1 MRGQRHRLLVAVC
14 VSAALGSPLRAQQQ
28 PPQPTPPG
36 IAVTVD
42 VIGATPLPGLDLPL
56 DQIPAPAQSA
66 TSRDLDASG
75 AADLSDFLNR
85 RLNGVHVNEIQ
96 GNPFQPDVNYRGYTA
111 SPLLGTP
118 QGLSVYLD
126 GVRLNQPFGD
136 VVSWDLIPRIAI
148 ASTTLMPGSNPLF
161 GLNTLGG
168 ALAVQTKDG
177 RASPGSSLQAT
188 YGSHARRALEFESG
202 SSGRSASF
210 YMAGTLFGDDGWRDS
225 SPSSLRQVF
234 SKTSWK
240 SATTNAAL
248 TAAYANNSLT
258 GNGLQD
264 QRLLDQRYAGV
275 YTLPDTTD
283 NHATF
288 VTLAVV
294 RALSPAR
301 SLSWNTYYRD
311 LRTSTLNGDING
323 NALDQAVYQPSAAD
337 RVALAAAGYT
347 GVPATITAANT
358 PFPSWRCL
366 AQALQRDEPA
376 EKCNGLINRT
386 SATQYNY
393 GGSAQWTAVA
403 GSNLRAHRFTAG
415 VAYDGS
421 RLDFTQ
427 STELGYVNAD
437 RSVTGV
443 GAFGDGITGGTVNGS
458 PFDTRVDLGG
468 TVNTGSVYATDTLSI
483 GGALH
488 LTASGRYN
496 RTTIRNS
503 DRIHPGA
510 GDGSLDG
517 DHAFARFNPALG
529 LTLSASRAVNLYAGY
544 SEGSRAPTS
553 IELGCANP
561 NQPCTL
567 PNAMAGDPPLDQVVT
582 RTWEAGARGGFA
594 RNSRV
599 SWTLGAFRA
608 TNADDI
614 LFVSSTQSGFG
625 YFRNFGSTRRQG
637 VEADVRGRWS
647 MVTAGAG
654 YTYLDATY
662 QSAETIDASGNS
674 TNSAAIAGAKG
685 LDGTIRIASGDRI
698 PLIPQHVFKAF
709 ADVEFA
715 PALSLDVDLVA
726 VSGSYARGNENNL
739 HQPDGTYYL
748 GDGTVAGYAIVNGGS
763 RYQLTRA
770 LQLIAQVNN
779 VFDRRYAT
787 AAQLGATGL
796 TSAGTFIARPLP
808 AVNGE
813 FPVQHATFVAP
824 GAPRAFWLGLRV
836 KFLGSTT
843 DSRLPTN
850 DYYSPRAPAGG
861 NSLRQVARED
871 VEYRNVVGRPVRR
884 IDRLSI
890 RRHRYPP
897 RPRPRF
903 P

>member
-1 MRGQRHRLLVAVC
+1 MTTRATLMATSRLSFAVIASLC
-14 VSAALGSPLRAQQQ
+14 VSLVSTARAQQ
-28 PPQPTPPG
+28 TPA
-36 IAVTVD
+36 IAVTID

-66 TSRDLDASG
+66 TSRDIDASG

-85 RLNGVHVNEIQ
+85 RLSGVHVNEIQ

-148 ASTTLMPGSNPLF
+148 ASTTLMAGSNPLF

-177 RASPGSSLQAT
+177 RTSPGSSLMAT
-188 YGSHARRALEFESG
+188 YGSHARRAVEFESG
-202 SSGRSASF
+202 SSGPSTSF
-210 YMAGTLFGDDGWRDS
+210 YLAGTLFSDEGWRDE

-234 SKTSWK
+234 NKTTWK
-240 SATTNAAL
+240 NATTHAAL

-258 GNGLQD
+258 GNGLQE

-283 NHATF
+283 NHSTF

-294 RALSPAR
+294 RALSLTR

-311 LRTSTLNGDING
+311 LQTSTLNGDIND
-323 NALDQAVYQPSAAD
+323 NALDQSVYQPSAAD
-337 RVALAAAGYT
+337 RAALAAAGYT
-347 GVPATITAANT
+347 GVPASGATAANT
-358 PFPSWRCL
+358 PFPSWRCI

-386 SATQYNY
+386 SATQHNY

-403 GSNLRAHRFTAG
+403 GSNRRAHRFTAG

-427 STELGYVNAD
+427 STELGYLNAD
-437 RSVTGV
+437 RSITGV
-443 GAFGDGITGGTVNGS
+443 GAFGDGITGGSVDGA

-468 TVNTGSVYATDTLSI
+468 TVDTGSVYATDTLTI
-483 GGALH
+483 GALH
-488 LTASGRYN
+488 LTVSGRYN

-503 DRIHPGA
+503 DRITPG
-510 GDGSLDG
+510 GGNGSLDG
-517 DHAFARFNPALG
+517 DHVFARFNPALG
-529 LTLSASRAVNLYAGY
+529 LTLNPSRALNLYAGY

-561 NQPCTL
+561 NQPCKL

-582 RTWEAGARGGFA
+582 RTWEAGARGGLA
-594 RNSRV
+594 RASRV

-608 TNADDI
+608 ANASDI

-625 YFRNFGSTRRQG
+625 YFRNFGSTVRQG
-637 VEADVRGRWS
+637 LEADLRGRMS
-647 MVTAGAG
+647 VLTAGAG

-662 QSAETIDASGNS
+662 QSAETLDGSGNS
-674 TNSAAIAGAKG
+674 TNSAAIAGARG
-685 LDGTIRIASGDRI
+685 MEGAIQITPGDRI
-698 PLIPQHVFKAF
+698 ALIPQHVFKAF

-726 VSGSYARGNENNL
+726 ASGSYARGNENNR
-739 HQPDGTYYL
+739 HQPDGVYYL
-748 GDGTVAGYAIVNGGS
+748 GDGRVAGYAIVNGGI
-763 RYQLTRA
+763 RYRLTRA
-770 LQLIAQVNN
+770 LQLIMQLNN

-796 TSAGTFIARPLP
+796 TSAGTFVARPLP
-808 AVNGE
+808 AINGE
-813 FPVQHATFVAP
+813 FPVQRATFVAP
-824 GAPRAFWLGLRV
+824 GAPRLFWIG
-836 KFLGSTT
+836 
-843 DSRLPTN
+843 
-850 DYYSPRAPAGG
+850 
-861 NSLRQVARED
+861 AR
-871 VEYRNVVGRPVRR
+871 
-884 IDRLSI
+884 I
-890 RRHRYPP
+890 RM
-897 RPRPRF
+897 
-903 P
+903 